1 MPRLDIN
8 AESMQIKIGK
18 NMRRKDALTRVTES
32 VSETRLNPRQE
43 ELIYWLASTAE
54 TEVALIRSVKS
65 IWVRSDD
72 LR

>member
-18 NMRRKDALTRVTES
+18 NMRRKDALTRVTKS

>member
-1 MPRLDIN
+1 
-8 AESMQIKIGK
+8 
-18 NMRRKDALTRVTES
+18 MRRKDALTRVTKL